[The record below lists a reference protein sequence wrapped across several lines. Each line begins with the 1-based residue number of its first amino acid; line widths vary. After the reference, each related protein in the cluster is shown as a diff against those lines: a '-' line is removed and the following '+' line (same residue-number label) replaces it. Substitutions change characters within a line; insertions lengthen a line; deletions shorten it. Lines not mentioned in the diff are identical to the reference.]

1 MIIVESHSE
10 KDTFLDYWGNEPS
23 IVIPIWED
31 LERHPMP
38 CDVSFLYVAFANL
51 HFVVPF
57 KHNDCESIKID
68 LSKSTQPK
76 WVWNKKALLQ
86 TDLGIQ
92 NQKDIQT
99 HLFFNK
105 NKIYPFR
112 EKIEGLTSF
121 YTRLGIRDGLGKSI
135 PIMKFIEVL
144 EGILNEWGDFDS
156 SLYSKDNTN
165 WVNERM
171 IPILSDIERLG
182 IHVDRGKF
190 FDRWKDNK
198 KSLWFS
204 RAFTEYNPYT
214 ITSRPSNRHLGINYS
229 ALNKKDGSREIFIPP
244 KGKKFIQ
251 FDYDAYHVRL
261 IGKMVKY
268 DLPSTSAH
276 QWLADQYGC
285 SYDDSKGRTFKILYG
300 GVSDEDRKIPF
311 FDKVDKFISK
321 GQQESIER
329 GYLKTPKGR
338 RIPLG
343 WIEQPTAQK
352 YFNYLLQATE
362 TEFNIE
368 VLNKL
373 KDSGLPLPILYTY
386 DSFLFEVDDSD
397 VEKLYGVKDILG
409 DTINKIQD
417 VIESFG
423 FPTKMSIGK
432 NYSEV

>member
-10 KDTFLDYWGNEPS
+10 KEQFLDYWDNESS

-31 LERHPMP
+31 LERHPMT

-51 HFVVPF
+51 HFVIPF
-57 KHNDCESIKID
+57 KHNDYESIKID

-86 TDLGIQ
+86 TDLKIQ

-99 HLFFNK
+99 SLFFNE
-105 NKIYPFR
+105 NKLYPFG
-112 EKIEGLTSF
+112 EKLEALTNF
-121 YTRLGIRDGLGKSI
+121 YHRLGMRDGLGKSI
-135 PIMKFIEVL
+135 PIMKFMEVL
-144 EGILNEWGDFDS
+144 GDISNDFGNLRPTFDWI
-156 SLYSKDNTN
+156 DDT
-165 WVNERM
+165 M
-171 IPILSDIERLG
+171 IPILSDVERLG
-182 IHVDRGKF
+182 IRVDREKF
-190 FDRWKDNK
+190 FDKWKDNK

-229 ALNKKDGSREIFIPP
+229 ALNKKDGSREIFVP
-244 KGKKFIQ
+244 KEGKSFVQ

-261 IGKMVKY
+261 IGKMIGYK
-268 DLPSTSAH
+268 LPDTSVH

-285 SYDDSKGRTFKILYG
+285 GYDESKGRTFRILYG

-311 FDKVDKFISK
+311 FDKVDEFIRK
-321 GQQESIER
+321 MHEESIKN
-329 GYLKTPKGR
+329 GYLTTPKGR
-338 RIPLG
+338 KIALG

-368 VLNKL
+368 AMKKL
-373 KDSGLPLPILYTY
+373 KDKGLPLPILYTY
-386 DSFLFEVDDSD
+386 DSFLFEFSPEEKD
-397 VEKLYGVKDILG
+397 VVKEVKSVL
-409 DTINKIQD
+409 
-417 VIESFG
+417 ESFG
-423 FPTKMSIGK
+423 FPTKVEFG
-432 NYSEV
+432 NDYSEL